1 MESYRQAG
9 LTAAQ
14 GRILLEVFHKGYCV
28 DTLGGGELQNSRAI
42 QAEDARGIT
51 LNGLQGALQQQ

>member
-1 MESYRQAG
+1 M
-9 LTAAQ
+9 
-14 GRILLEVFHKGYCV
+14 EVFHKGYCV
-28 DTLGGGELQNSRAI
+28 DALGGGELQNSRAI